1 MFVVH
6 STIFLGIDD
15 LHPNDLELKTLTK
28 QMQLMKNI
36 FDQYFDEVKNIYWK
50 NLRTALISQEAIIRK
65 KIMEEEGSKKK
76 EKAENAFK
84 LLLRLLK

>member
-1 MFVVH
+1 
-6 STIFLGIDD
+6 
-15 LHPNDLELKTLTK
+15 LTGNFGYT
-28 QMQLMKNI
+28 Q
-36 FDQYFDEVKNIYWK
+36 NIYWK
-50 NLRTALISQEAIIRK
+50 NLHTALISQEAIIRK